1 MSQLTRFNPIL
12 LERLTS
18 WTGQHAASGGT
29 EVSSDAEQFCTIP
42 EWGGVC
48 YQLQRCD
55 NDRVRLSL

>member
-18 WTGQHAASGGT
+18 WQHAASNGT
-29 EVSSDAEQFCTIP
+29 GVDSSDAAEQCCTIP

-48 YQLQRCD
+48 YQLQRCG